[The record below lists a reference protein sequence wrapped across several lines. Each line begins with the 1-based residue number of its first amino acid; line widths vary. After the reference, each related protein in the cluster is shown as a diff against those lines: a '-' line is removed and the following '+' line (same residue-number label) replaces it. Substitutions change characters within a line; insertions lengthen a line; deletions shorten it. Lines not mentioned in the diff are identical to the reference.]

1 MTSVQHFLAL
11 HFKVFNLFIN
21 SVINVCCFISFIT
34 IITYYLFK
42 FFFLM
47 FVNKVPDCFL
57 PNIKNK
63 LHILQRKV
71 NDFFQR

>member
-1 MTSVQHFLAL
+1 
-11 HFKVFNLFIN
+11 
-21 SVINVCCFISFIT
+21 
-34 IITYYLFK
+34 
-42 FFFLM
+42 M
-47 FVNKVPDCFL
+47 FVTKVPDCFL